1 MSKKV
6 TIKIV
11 LDTRRAKVNGL
22 FPVKI
27 RVTFQREQKYYPVYA
42 PGKRTSLDLAP
53 DDFARVYGDKPRADF
68 KEYRTY
74 LDTIERRANNALD
87 SLQAFSFT
95 NFETAL
101 FGTQATKKSSNLVDV
116 FEAKIKL
123 LYDQG
128 RISSA
133 RSYGC
138 SLSSLT
144 EFAPHVNFADVTP
157 HFLREYQF
165 HMDKDGNSVATTGL
179 YLRNL
184 RAIFNEAI
192 EDGLISRDS
201 YPFGKG
207 KRRFQIPSKGNKA
220 EPLKQWEVAKIYN
233 YQTENEAEARA
244 RDLWVFAFL
253 LNGANMKDVCSLKF
267 RDIDFHGERITFFRS
282 KTSKTAKAQKPI
294 EVTLTKAMRSI
305 IDKWGNKSSN
315 LDEYVF
321 PFFKKGMT
329 PEEQYKANGNIRKTM
344 TKYMERI
351 AEKLGIEKTNIH
363 NYTGRD
369 SFAAAQRLAG
379 ESGDAIGEAFGH
391 ENRATTD
398 AYLDK
403 FGKDTKDRLANNAL
417 RFIGENNPE
426 ETK

>member
-11 LDTRRAKVNGL
+11 LDTRRAKISGL

-27 RVTFQREQKYYPVYA
+27 RVTFQREQKYFPVYA
-42 PGKRTSLDLAP
+42 PGKRTSLDLSP
-53 DDFARVYGDKPRADF
+53 DDFTRVYGEKPRADF
-68 KEYRTY
+68 KEYRFY
-74 LDTIERRANNALD
+74 LDTIERRANNALED
-87 SLQAFSFT
+87 LQAFSFAE
-95 NFETAL
+95 FEASL
-101 FGTQATKKSSNLVDV
+101 FGEQTAKKSGTLVEA

-123 LYDQG
+123 LLEQG

-133 RSYGC
+133 KSY
-138 SLSSLT
+138 SSSLNSLT
-144 EFAPHVNFADVTP
+144 GFAPKVNFSDVGP
-157 HFLREYQF
+157 QFLREYQF
-165 HMDKDGNSVATTGL
+165 YMDKGGNSVATTGL

-192 EDGLISRDS
+192 EEGLISRDT

-220 EPLKQWEVAKIYN
+220 EPLKQSEVAKIYT
-233 YQTENEAEARA
+233 YQTQNEAEARA

-253 LNGANMKDVCSLKF
+253 LNGANMKDVCFLKF
-267 RDIDFHGERITFFRS
+267 RDIDFHGERITFYRS
-282 KTSKTAKAQKPI
+282 KTSKTAKEQKPI
-294 EVTLTKAMRSI
+294 EVSFTKTMRAI
-305 IDKWGNKSSN
+305 IDRWGNPPGN
-315 LDEYVF
+315 PDEYVF

-329 PEEQYKANGNIRKTM
+329 ATEQYRANGNIRKTLN
-344 TKYMERI
+344 KYLERI
-351 AEKLGIEKTNIH
+351 AENLGIEKTNIH

-417 RFIGENNPE
+417 RFIGEEDTPE
-426 ETK
+426 K

>member
-6 TIKIV
+6 TVKIV
-11 LDTRRAKVNGL
+11 LDTRRAKVSGL
-22 FPVKI
+22 HPVKI
-27 RVTFQREQKYYPVYA
+27 RVTFQREQKYFPVFA
-42 PGKRTSLDLAP
+42 PGKRTPFDLSA
-53 DDFARVYGDKPRADF
+53 DDFARAYGDKPRGEF
-68 KEYRTY
+68 KGHRAYFDIIERKANN
-74 LDTIERRANNALD
+74 TIEEM
-87 SLQAFSFT
+87 QAFDFAA
-95 NFETAL
+95 FEAAL
-101 FGTQATKKSSNLVDV
+101 FGEQAAKKSGTLVEA
-116 FEAKIKL
+116 FEIKVKYL
-123 LYDQG
+123 FEQG

-133 RSYGC
+133 KSYSS

-144 EFAPHVNFADVTP
+144 GFNSNLNFSDVTP
-157 HFLREYQF
+157 SFLRDYQF
-165 HMDKDGNSVATTGL
+165 HMDKGGNSVATTGL

-192 EDGLISRDS
+192 EDGLISRDA

-220 EPLKQWEVAKIYN
+220 EPLKQSEVAKIYA
-233 YQTENEAEARA
+233 YQPRNESEAQA

-253 LNGANMKDVCSLKF
+253 LNGANMKDVCFLKF
-267 RDIDFHGERITFFRS
+267 RDIDFHGERITFFRT
-282 KTSKTAKAQKPI
+282 KTSKTAKEQKPI
-294 EVTLTKAMRSI
+294 EVSLSKAMRAI
-305 IDKWGNKSSN
+305 IDRWGNTPGDP
-315 LDEYVF
+315 DEYVF

-329 PEEQYKANGNIRKTM
+329 PTEQYRTNGNIRKTI

-351 AEKLGIEKTNIH
+351 AETLGIEKTNIH

-417 RFIGENNPE
+417 RFIGEEDTPE
-426 ETK
+426 K